1 MLITKD
7 QTILKVWKTIID
19 STDTGLLTNAI
30 LSAVL
35 FVAEN
40 LIQQK
45 AVIFP
50 WACQVFLHIYCNDQ
64 PCSMPI
70 QLTLE
75 VGENNVRFTSQWLLN
90 QLILYLNQYML
101 YKCMHKKF
109 GTVLYHRGVIF

>member
-7 QTILKVWKTIID
+7 QTILKVWKTTID

-90 QLILYLNQYML
+90 QLILYLNQLVYFIQ
-101 YKCMHKKF
+101 MHAQE
-109 GTVLYHRGVIF
+109 VWYCAVS